1 MADRRVALVTGG
13 GTGIGAAV
21 ARRLAAAG
29 YAVAVTGRRQAPL
42 EAVAGEIGGLAIV
55 ADTTLEADAARA
67 AAETVAM
74 FGGIDAL
81 VLNAGRG
88 GEGSLLDADLSTFED
103 VLRVNLTGAFL
114 TARAAI
120 PHLIERRGAVVSIAS
135 VAGLRAAP
143 SSLAYCSSKAAL
155 VMLTQCIA
163 LDHGPAGVRA
173 NCVCPG
179 WTRTPMADGEMD
191 DLAGELG
198 IGREDAYERA
208 TEQVPL
214 RRACT
219 TDEVAGA
226 VAWLLSSDA
235 SYVNGS
241 VLTVDGGSTIVDVA
255 TTAFAELT
263 A

>member
-1 MADRRVALVTGG
+1 
-13 GTGIGAAV
+13 
-21 ARRLAAAG
+21 
-29 YAVAVTGRRQAPL
+29 
-42 EAVAGEIGGLAIV
+42 
-55 ADTTLEADAARA
+55 
-67 AAETVAM
+67 
-74 FGGIDAL
+74 
-81 VLNAGRG
+81 
-88 GEGSLLDADLSTFED
+88 
-103 VLRVNLTGAFL
+103 
-114 TARAAI
+114 
-120 PHLIERRGAVVSIAS
+120 
-135 VAGLRAAP
+135 
-143 SSLAYCSSKAAL
+143 

-198 IGREDAYERA
+198 IGREAAYELV

-214 RRACT
+214 RRSCSA
-219 TDEVAGA
+219 DEVAGA

-241 VLTVDGGSTIVDVA
+241 VLTVDGGGTVVDVA